1 MGLTKAT
8 GKVISDNLDISGIAT
23 ATNFK
28 TGTTNV
34 HNVGIEAAGIN
45 VLGADTPIGTGSTIY
60 DDGGAR
66 FSGIVSTTSSHVG
79 GATTFAE
86 GLVVTGNARVTG
98 ILTVGTGS
106 IIIDS
111 ADDSLSLG
119 QTKFKRDSSS
129 GDLEIVDRAGSRKGI
144 RANELFIGGNRV
156 LDSSRNALSGLKI
169 PATLVTSGKLDA
181 ARLPNAIPNATF
193 TGVTTFSAKVD
204 VSDGTLELPSGN
216 SLQRSAFANVG
227 DFRYNTTT
235 GKVELYNGS
244 AWENIGNSQ
253 PLVNNI
259 SPTSFNGLAGSVITI
274 VGQNFVSGANV
285 HFVSSVNG
293 SSTAAGSVAFTNSG
307 ILTATTPALA
317 VAGEPYGVKVTNP
330 DGGMTLLEAALD
342 AGSAPTWTTSA
353 GSLGS
358 GIQKA
363 TTLSG
368 IAVTATDPDGQAIT
382 YSEVTSVLT
391 SDADT
396 PATTMNLTLNS
407 STGAITGT
415 APNVSSDTTY
425 NFTIRASDGTNTTD
439 RNFSLGI
446 MAASDPVYW
455 FRGSAHGGTG
465 ASDTSVHGGFYTHGN
480 NSSSSGS
487 GNANND
493 RTYVYKNGS
502 GGVGVGIHQY
512 LTTNNSA
519 TIPADHDKFRV
530 VVTSVSRYSHHYGF
544 GWGNGSSGTS
554 ANYVEAKY
562 NTGTGTHT
570 YDIPASMVGN
580 AYHFTSGV
588 YCGQYCNNSI
598 QITLACSFNSANPP

>member
-1 MGLTKAT
+1 MAITKAT
-8 GKVISDNLDISGIAT
+8 EKCISDNLSISGIAT
-23 ATNFK
+23 ASNFK

-34 HNVGIEAAGIN
+34 HNVGLEVAHIN
-45 VLGADTPIGTGSTIY
+45 ILGADTPIGTGSTIY

-66 FSGIVSTTSSHVG
+66 FSG
-79 GATTFAE
+79 
-86 GLVVTGNARVTG
+86 VVTATSFVGNGANLTGIDATAIQTGNTKVQTSATLISNQISGSGIATVQAGGLDVTG
-98 ILTVGTGS
+98 VVT
-106 IIIDS
+106 
-111 ADDSLSLG
+111 A
-119 QTKFKRDSSS
+119 TKFV
-129 GDLEIVDRAGSRKGI
+129 GDG
-144 RANELFIGGNRV
+144 
-156 LDSSRNALSGLKI
+156 SGLI
-169 PATLVTSGKLDA
+169 GVASTDNIQTSTA
-181 ARLPNAIPNATF
+181 ATF
-193 TGVTTFSAKVD
+193 THKVD
-204 VSDGTLELPSGN
+204 ITDGILEIPVGNTAARSGSPN
-216 SLQRSAFANVG
+216 TG
-227 DFRYNTTT
+227 DFRYNSQTAE
-235 GKVELYNGS
+235 VEFYNG
-244 AWENIGNSQ
+244 AQWKDIMTDAPSQ

-259 SPTSFNGLAGSVITI
+259 TPTGFNGLAGAVITI

-293 SSTAAGSVAFTNSG
+293 SSTAAGSVSFTNSG
-307 ILTATTPALA
+307 ILTVTTPALA

-353 GSLGS
+353 GSIGS
-358 GIQKA
+358 GIQKNS
-363 TTLSG
+363 TLSG
-368 IAVTATDPDGQAIT
+368 IAVTATDPDGQTIT

-391 SDADT
+391 SNADT

-425 NFTIRASDGTNTTD
+425 NFTIRASDGINTTD

-446 MAASDPVYW
+446 QAASEPLYW

-465 ASDTSVHGGFYTHGN
+465 ASDTSIHGGFYTHGN

-493 RTYVYKNGS
+493 RTYVYKNGNS
-502 GGVGVGIHQY
+502 GVGVGIHQY

-580 AYHFTSGV
+580 AYYFTSGV
-588 YCGQYCNNSI
+588 YCGQNCNNSI